1 VPGTGGL
8 SQRIHSGAAAA
19 AQGGLVSFVVTPANE
34 GEPKIMSPTTS
45 IAVFTVLDLAVIA
58 ALAAVCVAPFRL
70 GRRRSGSG
78 PVIELRPD
86 GLEPG
91 RWAA

>member
-1 VPGTGGL
+1 
-8 SQRIHSGAAAA
+8 
-19 AQGGLVSFVVTPANE
+19 
-34 GEPKIMSPTTS
+34 MSPTTS

-91 RWAA
+91 RRAA